1 MKKKDSAGLG
11 MTIPKRMRM
20 AGMTFYLRNGQ
31 VVGRESS
38 THEKRS
44 NTLPQFI
51 QRQKMRHTTALW
63 KMLRFC
69 DVMFT
74 ERRTAYQNFAS
85 LATQLPAVVVTKTL
99 MDQSSFLMPG
109 IPMSDGILPMV
120 KQELGEVNS
129 TPALLTDLKE
139 SDRTH
144 HVKLRLYTAV
154 QNLEYEMPRVRFSM
168 SEVSWWNMAVVDG
181 RLALVGEEFADKMKG
196 WALVK
201 VIDDRCSPQTIVTR
215 CTLYQQY
222 TTKEALER
230 AADSYGIRCLNS
242 VAGIRWSTQMARKN
256 PAMAVGSRRMMY
268 RHSAFLR

>member
-11 MTIPKRMRM
+11 MTIPKRMRI

-31 VVGRESS
+31 LVGRESS

-44 NTLPQFI
+44 NTLQQFI

-85 LATQLPAVVVTKTL
+85 LANQLPAVYVTKIQL
-99 MDQSSFLMPG
+99 DQSSFLMPG
-109 IPMSDGILPMV
+109 IPMSDGILPTV
-120 KQELGEVNS
+120 KLELGEIDGK
-129 TPALLTDLKE
+129 PALLTNLKE
-139 SDRTH
+139 CDRTRH
-144 HVKLRLYTAV
+144 AKLRLYTAV
-154 QNLEYEMPRVRFSM
+154 QTMENEFMPRVRFSM
-168 SEVSWWNMAVVDG
+168 REVSWWDMTVVDG
-181 RLALVGEEFADKMKG
+181 RLTLVGDEFADEMKG

-222 TTKEALER
+222 TTEEALER
-230 AADSYGIRCLNS
+230 AADSYGGLTETPYLLPR
-242 VAGIRWSTQMARKN
+242 
-256 PAMAVGSRRMMY
+256 
-268 RHSAFLR
+268 

>member
-1 MKKKDSAGLG
+1 M
-11 MTIPKRMRM
+11 
-20 AGMTFYLRNGQ
+20 
-31 VVGRESS
+31 
-38 THEKRS
+38 HEKRS
-44 NTLPQFI
+44 NTLAQFI

-85 LATQLPAVVVTKTL
+85 LANQLPAVYVTKRL

-109 IPMSDGILPMV
+109 IPVSDGILPTV
-120 KQELGEVNS
+120 KLELGEVNG
-129 TPALLTDLKE
+129 TPALLTDLKV
-139 SDRTH
+139 SDRSH

-154 QNLEYEMPRVRFSM
+154 QNLENEIPRVRFSM
-168 SEVSWWNMAVVDG
+168 REVSWLDMTVVDG
-181 RLALVGEEFADKMKG
+181 NLALVGDEFTDEMKG

-222 TTKEALER
+222 STEEALQT
-230 AADSYGIRCLNS
+230 AAKSYGGLTDFNY
-242 VAGIRWSTQMARKN
+242 K
-256 PAMAVGSRRMMY
+256 
-268 RHSAFLR
+268 

>member
-1 MKKKDSAGLG
+1 
-11 MTIPKRMRM
+11 MRL

-31 VVGRESS
+31 LVGRASS

-85 LATQLPAVVVTKTL
+85 LANQLPVVYVPDDGT
-99 MDQSSFLMPG
+99 MNQASSLMPG
-109 IPMSDGILPMV
+109 IPMSDGILPTV
-120 KQELGEVNS
+120 KQELGEVNGM
-129 TPALLTDLKE
+129 PALLTDLKVE
-139 SDRTH
+139 ERSE

-154 QNLEYEMPRVRFSM
+154 QTIENEVLPRVRFSM
-168 SEVSWWNMAVVDG
+168 REMSWWDMAVVDG
-181 RLALVGEEFADKMKG
+181 RLALVGEEFADEMKG
-196 WALVK
+196 WVLVK
-201 VIDDRCSPQTIVTR
+201 VVDGRCSPQTIVTR

-222 TTKEALER
+222 TTEDALER
-230 AADSYGIRCLNS
+230 AADSYGGL
-242 VAGIRWSTQMARKN
+242 TET
-256 PAMAVGSRRMMY
+256 P
-268 RHSAFLR
+268 FLSPR

>member
-1 MKKKDSAGLG
+1 MKKKDSGGLG
-11 MTIPKRMRM
+11 MTIPKRMRI

-31 VVGRESS
+31 LVGRETS

-85 LATQLPAVVVTKTL
+85 LANQLPVVYTTKGQ
-99 MDQSSFLMPG
+99 MDQSSLLMPG

-120 KQELGEVNS
+120 KQELGEVDG

-139 SDRTH
+139 SDRSH
-144 HVKLRLYTAV
+144 HTKLRLYTAV
-154 QNLEYEMPRVRFSM
+154 QTLEYEMPRVRFSM
-168 SEVSWWNMAVVDG
+168 REVSWWDMAVVDG
-181 RLALVGEEFADKMKG
+181 RLALVGEEFADEMKG

-215 CTLYQQY
+215 CTLYEQY
-222 TTKEALER
+222 TTEEALKR
-230 AADSYGIRCLNS
+230 AADSYGGL
-242 VAGIRWSTQMARKN
+242 TET
-256 PAMAVGSRRMMY
+256 P
-268 RHSAFLR
+268 FLSPR

>member
-11 MTIPKRMRM
+11 MTIPKRMRI

-31 VVGRESS
+31 LVGRETS

-85 LATQLPAVVVTKTL
+85 LANQLPVVYVPDNGI
-99 MDQSSFLMPG
+99 MNQASFLMPG
-109 IPMSDGILPMV
+109 IPMSDGILPSV
-120 KQELGEVNS
+120 KQELGVIDG
-129 TPALLTDLKE
+129 TPALLTDLKV

-154 QNLEYEMPRVRFSM
+154 QTIENEVLPRVRFSM
-168 SEVSWWNMAVVDG
+168 REVSWWDMAVVDG
-181 RLALVGEEFADKMKG
+181 HLALVGDEFADEMKG

-201 VIDDRCSPQTIVTR
+201 VIDGRCSPQTIVTR
-215 CTLYQQY
+215 CTVYQQY
-222 TTKEALER
+222 TTDEALEV
-230 AADSYGIRCLNS
+230 AADSYGGL
-242 VAGIRWSTQMARKN
+242 TET
-256 PAMAVGSRRMMY
+256 P
-268 RHSAFLR
+268 FLSPR

>member
-11 MTIPKRMRM
+11 MKIPKKIRI
-20 AGMTFYLRNGQ
+20 AGITFYLRNGQ

-85 LATQLPAVVVTKTL
+85 LANQLPVVYVTKGR

-109 IPMSDGILPMV
+109 IPMSDGILATV
-120 KQELGEVNS
+120 KQELGEVNG

-144 HVKLRLYTAV
+144 HATLRLYTAV
-154 QNLEYEMPRVRFSM
+154 QTLENEVLPRVRFSM
-168 SEVSWWNMAVVDG
+168 REVSWWDMTVVDG
-181 RLALVGEEFADKMKG
+181 YLALVGEEFADEMKG

-201 VIDDRCSPQTIVTR
+201 VIDDRCSSQTIVTH
-215 CTLYQQY
+215 CTVYQQY
-222 TTKEALER
+222 TTEEALET
-230 AADSYGIRCLNS
+230 AADSYGGLTETSYLSPR
-242 VAGIRWSTQMARKN
+242 
-256 PAMAVGSRRMMY
+256 
-268 RHSAFLR
+268 

>member
-11 MTIPKRMRM
+11 MTIPKRMRI

-31 VVGRESS
+31 VVGRASS

-85 LATQLPAVVVTKTL
+85 LANQLPAVYVPDDGI
-99 MDQSSFLMPG
+99 MNQASFLMPG
-109 IPMSDGILPMV
+109 IPVSDGILPMV
-120 KQELGEVNS
+120 KQELGEVDGTS
-129 TPALLTDLKE
+129 ALLTDLKVGE
-139 SDRTH
+139 RSEH
-144 HVKLRLYTAV
+144 AKLRLYAAV
-154 QNLEYEMPRVRFSM
+154 QTIENEVMPRARFSM
-168 SEVSWWNMAVVDG
+168 REVSWWDMAVVDG
-181 RLALVGEEFADKMKG
+181 CLALVGNEFADEMKG

-201 VIDDRCSPQTIVTR
+201 VIDNRCSPQTIVTH
-215 CTLYQQY
+215 CTVYQQY
-222 TTKEALER
+222 TTEDALER
-230 AADSYGIRCLNS
+230 AADSYGGL
-242 VAGIRWSTQMARKN
+242 TE
-256 PAMAVGSRRMMY
+256 
-268 RHSAFLR
+268 

>member
-11 MTIPKRMRM
+11 MTIPKRMRI

-31 VVGRESS
+31 LIGRESS

-85 LATQLPAVVVTKTL
+85 LANQLPAVYVTKRL

-109 IPMSDGILPMV
+109 IPVSDGILPTV
-120 KQELGEVNS
+120 KLELGEVNG
-129 TPALLTDLKE
+129 TPALLTDLKV
-139 SDRTH
+139 SDRSR
-144 HVKLRLYTAV
+144 HVKLRFYTAV
-154 QNLEYEMPRVRFSM
+154 QNLENEIPRVRFSM
-168 SEVSWWNMAVVDG
+168 REVSWLDMTVVDG
-181 RLALVGEEFADKMKG
+181 SLALVGDEFADEMKG

-201 VIDDRCSPQTIVTR
+201 VIDDRCTPQTIVTR

-222 TTKEALER
+222 STEEALQT
-230 AADSYGIRCLNS
+230 AAKSYGGLTDFNY
-242 VAGIRWSTQMARKN
+242 K
-256 PAMAVGSRRMMY
+256 
-268 RHSAFLR
+268 

>member
-1 MKKKDSAGLG
+1 MKKKDNAGLG
-11 MTIPKRMRM
+11 MTIPKRMRL

-31 VVGRESS
+31 VVGRASS

-85 LATQLPAVVVTKTL
+85 LANQLPAVYVPDDGT
-99 MDQSSFLMPG
+99 MNQASFLMPG

-120 KQELGEVNS
+120 KQELGEVDG
-129 TPALLTDLKE
+129 TPALLTDLME
-139 SDRTH
+139 SDRTYH
-144 HVKLRLYTAV
+144 AQLRLYTAV
-154 QNLEYEMPRVRFSM
+154 QTIEHDFFPRVQFSM
-168 SEVSWWNMAVVDG
+168 REVSWWDMTVVDG
-181 RLALVGEEFADKMKG
+181 RLVLVGEEFADDMKG

-201 VIDDRCSPQTIVTR
+201 VIDNRCSPQTIVTR
-215 CTLYQQY
+215 CTVYQQY
-222 TTKEALER
+222 TTEDALEK
-230 AADSYGIRCLNS
+230 AAESYGGL
-242 VAGIRWSTQMARKN
+242 TET
-256 PAMAVGSRRMMY
+256 P
-268 RHSAFLR
+268 FLSPR